1 MVSTIVKPSD
11 YNLDSLTFAP
21 IANNKKKSLQTILL
35 PNYDGGR
42 SPMIQLPA
50 IDLDMYG
57 IPSTCDFYK
66 EDYQRMFLKLP
77 LNQSSPEIKEFTDG
91 FLNKFDEKLA
101 SSEFKDTVFSSK
113 KVKYTYQPI
122 VRTVA
127 EEETGNKHPHMKI
140 KLLTEYPTNLIRT
153 VIVEQNDAFS
163 RFLKTDTQTL
173 SDIQKYF
180 RLRTNVRCV
189 IAPIKLWVHQI
200 NATEANY
207 GITFKLIKAL
217 VKVPPERSV
226 KQIYDEHDVEFLNS
240 DSE

>member
-57 IPSTCDFYK
+57 IPSKCDFYK
-66 EDYQRMFLKLP
+66 EDNQRMFSKLP
-77 LNQSSPEIKEFTDG
+77 LNQSSPGVKELTQG

-127 EEETGNKHPHMKI
+127 EEETGNKHTH
-140 KLLTEYPTNLIRT
+140 THEN
-153 VIVEQNDAFS
+153 Q
-163 RFLKTDTQTL
+163 
-173 SDIQKYF
+173 
-180 RLRTNVRCV
+180 
-189 IAPIKLWVHQI
+189 
-200 NATEANY
+200 ATYRIPN
-207 GITFKLIKAL
+207 KHNKN
-217 VKVPPERSV
+217 RS
-226 KQIYDEHDVEFLNS
+226 S
-240 DSE
+240 